1 MDISLLSAAVTS
13 ITAAKELGKAAIGL
27 RDFNELAATV
37 TQLNDQ
43 ILKAQDSLF
52 MLQSELFREQQ
63 KYFEAE
69 KKIRELEK
77 LIEDREKLVLVEIG
91 RGFRAYQIEGEG
103 ISADESSPTRPQPR
117 NVFCQPC
124 FDGKGLR
131 SILQP
136 SLYMG
141 SFTGYEC
148 RVCKERFLTGDLP
161 SIPNARTSNP
171 LGRR

>member
-1 MDISLLSAAVTS
+1 MDVSLLNAAVMS

-52 MLQSELFREQQ
+52 MLQGELFREQQ

-69 KKIRELEK
+69 KKVRELEK
-77 LIEDREKLVLVEIG
+77 LIEDRGKLVLVDIG
-91 RGFRAYQIEGEG
+91 RGLRAYQIEDDGVPGAEG
-103 ISADESSPTRPQPR
+103 SPARSQPL
-117 NVFCQPC
+117 NIFCQPC

-131 SILQP
+131 STLQP
-136 SLYMG
+136 HLYMG

-161 SIPNARTSNP
+161 PITTLRTENPMAR
-171 LGRR
+171 R